1 MELFALWADF
11 VTQISRCGVAPK
23 ITAFWQNFL
32 ATLYPG
38 RPAALICTHTV
49 GFMLLDIRWLQ
60 YLLKRTA
67 R

>member
-1 MELFALWADF
+1 MKLFALWTDF
-11 VTQISRCGVAPK
+11 VTQFKRRGVAPK

-32 ATLYPG
+32 ATLYPR